1 MPYSLLPPPWHP
13 GASLAAAHVGT
24 ISRGHYFG
32 LGHVLGMEP
41 EGHAWL
47 RVRRCLPMLYIIFF
61 FAFPE
66 DAAPCCPR
74 SHLRRAGCGEA
85 GQPERPGGR
94 GGWRGRGAGMTG
106 GRSREERRK
115 RREKKN
121 PAVHHV
127 ALFTLRPSICSL
139 HSPAAGRMLR
149 WLKRQIGHKIKTKH
163 SAVKQLSQHFMPGL
177 FLLKAAW
184 CCPHVP

>member
-1 MPYSLLPPPWHP
+1 MGWD
-13 GASLAAAHVGT
+13 T
-24 ISRGHYFG
+24 R
-32 LGHVLGMEP
+32 LGFQA

-47 RVRRCLPMLYIIFF
+47 RIRRYFPPLYFFPLLLKRTCRLP
-61 FAFPE
+61 A
-66 DAAPCCPR
+66 
-74 SHLRRAGCGEA
+74 SHLTCRKQGAERWKSRSGREGEEA
-85 GQPERPGGR
+85 GGG
-94 GGWRGRGAGMTG
+94 GGAEMTG

-115 RREKKN
+115 RKEKKN

>member
-1 MPYSLLPPPWHP
+1 MEALLCRHFVPLVLSLLLQRIWP
-13 GASLAAAHVGT
+13 GPVSNLTCPGQGAERSAEQSGREGGPGVGEGGEQ
-24 ISRGHYFG
+24 RG
-32 LGHVLGMEP
+32 P
-41 EGHAWL
+41 
-47 RVRRCLPMLYIIFF
+47 
-61 FAFPE
+61 
-66 DAAPCCPR
+66 
-74 SHLRRAGCGEA
+74 
-85 GQPERPGGR
+85 
-94 GGWRGRGAGMTG
+94 G
-106 GRSREERRK
+106 GRSRDEPRK
-115 RREKKN
+115 RKEKKN

-139 HSPAAGRMLR
+139 HSPAAGRTLR

>member
-1 MPYSLLPPPWHP
+1 MGIISPTEEPSLL
-13 GASLAAAHVGT
+13 
-24 ISRGHYFG
+24 
-32 LGHVLGMEP
+32 LGWDTCLGFQA

-47 RVRRCLPMLYIIFF
+47 RIRRYFPPLYFFSLLLKSTCRLP
-61 FAFPE
+61 A
-66 DAAPCCPR
+66 
-74 SHLRRAGCGEA
+74 SHLTCPKQGAKRWESRSGREGEEA
-85 GQPERPGGR
+85 GGG
-94 GGWRGRGAGMTG
+94 GGAEMTG
-106 GRSREERRK
+106 GRSRDERRK
-115 RREKKN
+115 RKEKKN